1 MAESSTNQNDCAV
14 YIALYRR
21 EEEGAVPTSF
31 HWALCYLPRSYH
43 DSTAAGFYVYQV
55 IDKDGVW
62 RHGTHVNPVRVEHSS
77 HFHIVIKLGYVSAD
91 MNALAEFTAS
101 QPPTQDQTPLLS
113 THRQWSCA
121 LWTIRVLSDLQEAGL
136 FTAIP
141 LATDA
146 EKAKFYRRMYS
157 VGALASTDPTSEFPI
172 VYSGKV
178 KMTQYK

>member
-1 MAESSTNQNDCAV
+1 MDDSTNKQSCAV

-31 HWALCYLPRSYH
+31 HWALCYLPRSYQ
-43 DSTAAGFYVYQV
+43 DNTTTGFYVYQI

-62 RHGTHVNPVRVEHSS
+62 QHGTHANPLHVEHSNR
-77 HFHIVIKLGYVSAD
+77 FHVVIKLGYISA
-91 MNALAEFTAS
+91 NISAVAEFTAS

-113 THRQWSCA
+113 THRQWDCT
-121 LWTIRVLSDLQEAGL
+121 LWVIRVLSQLQEAGL

-141 LATDA
+141 LTTDA
-146 EKAKFYRRMYS
+146 EKVKFHRRIYS
-157 VGALASTDPTSEFPI
+157 VGVLGSTDPQSEFPV
-172 VYSGKV
+172 VYSGRV